1 MTRWYCTLDALK
13 SELGDTGTAN
23 DARYRRYIA
32 NASRAIED
40 VTGRTFVPVTA
51 TKYFD
56 APTRCPDRLF
66 LEYDD
71 LLSITTL
78 EDQTGTITDD
88 WETVDG
94 GGVRGITTL
103 EDQTSTI
110 TAANYWLYPLNMTPK
125 HSIVLDTTTLGRAFE
140 YDDDPE
146 KAITVTGRWGY
157 CEDTVA
163 TGLTL
168 GAAIAS
174 TTATGIVLSGAGC
187 EVGWTLLVDTEA
199 MFVTNVIGNVA
210 TVERGVNGTTA
221 ATHLIAAAVSR
232 YVVPVD
238 IEQACIDMA
247 LHTNNVRLAGGI
259 REEAIG
265 EYRVSYGTSAA
276 VPAGA
281 QAALRRYRRIGV

>member
-1 MTRWYCTLDALK
+1 MTRWYCTLNALK
-13 SELGDTGTAN
+13 DELGETGTAN
-23 DARYRRYIA
+23 DARLRRYIA
-32 NASRAIED
+32 NASSAIEAA
-40 VTGRTFVPVTA
+40 TGRTFVPVTA
-51 TKYFD
+51 IKYFD
-56 APTRCPDRLF
+56 VPDANDRLF
-66 LEYDD
+66 LAYED
-71 LLSITTL
+71 LLSLTTL
-78 EDQTGTITDD
+78 TDQTGTITS
-88 WETVDG
+88 G
-94 GGVRGITTL
+94 Y
-103 EDQTSTI
+103 
-110 TAANYWLYPLNMTPK
+110 YWLYPLNMTPK
-125 HSIVLDTTTLGRAFE
+125 HSIVLDTTTLGRGFE
-140 YDDDPE
+140 YDDDPN
-146 KAITVTGRWGY
+146 KAITVMGRWGY

-281 QAALRRYRRIGV
+281 QAALRRYQRIGV

>member
-13 SELGDTGTAN
+13 SELGETGTTN
-23 DARYRRYIA
+23 DARLRRYIA
-32 NASRAIED
+32 SASQAIED
-40 VTGRTFVPVTA
+40 ATGRTFVPVTA

-56 APTRCPDRLF
+56 VPDCNDRLF
-66 LEYDD
+66 LAYED
-71 LLSITTL
+71 LLSLTTL
-78 EDQTGTITDD
+78 TDQTGTITS
-88 WETVDG
+88 G
-94 GGVRGITTL
+94 Y
-103 EDQTSTI
+103 
-110 TAANYWLYPLNMTPK
+110 YWLYPLNMTPK
-125 HSIVLDTTTLGRAFE
+125 HSIVLDTTTLGRGFE
-140 YDDDPE
+140 YDDDPN
-146 KAITVTGRWGY
+146 KAITVMGRWGY

-210 TVERGVNGTTA
+210 TVERGVNGTIA

-281 QAALRRYRRIGV
+281 QAALRRYQRIGV

>member
-78 EDQTGTITDD
+78 EDQTGAITS
-88 WETVDG
+88 G
-94 GGVRGITTL
+94 Y
-103 EDQTSTI
+103 
-110 TAANYWLYPLNMTPK
+110 YWLYPLNMTPR
-125 HSIVLDTTTLGRAFE
+125 HSIVLNTTDLGRAFE

-210 TVERGVNGTTA
+210 TVERGVNGTIA

-281 QAALRRYRRIGV
+281 QAALRRYQRIGV

>member
-56 APTRCPDRLF
+56 VPVRCPDRLF

-78 EDQTGTITDD
+78 TDQTGTITSAD
-88 WETVDG
+88 
-94 GGVRGITTL
+94 
-103 EDQTSTI
+103 
-110 TAANYWLYPLNMTPK
+110 YWLYPLNMTPR
-125 HSIVLDTTTLGRAFE
+125 HSIVLNTTDLGRAFE

-146 KAITVTGRWGY
+146 KAITIAGQWGY
-157 CEDTVA
+157 CNDTVS

-168 GAAIAS
+168 GAAIINTTGTSITLSS
-174 TTATGIVLSGAGC
+174 TTC
-187 EVGWTLLVDTEA
+187 ETGWTLLVDSEA
-199 MFVTNVIGNVA
+199 LFVSAVSGNVA

-221 ATHLIAAAVSR
+221 ATHLNGAAVSR
-232 YVVPVD
+232 YVVPADV
-238 IEQACIDMA
+238 EQACLEIAM
-247 LHTNNVRLAGGI
+247 HSNNTRAAGGI
-259 REEAIG
+259 RQESIG
-265 EYRVSYGTSAA
+265 EYSITYGTSAA
-276 VPAGA
+276 MPASA
-281 QAALRRYRRIGV
+281 QTALRRYRRLV

>member
-56 APTRCPDRLF
+56 APVRCPDRLF

-78 EDQTGTITDD
+78 EDQTGTIT
-88 WETVDG
+88 
-94 GGVRGITTL
+94 
-103 EDQTSTI
+103 
-110 TAANYWLYPLNMTPK
+110 AANYWLYPLNMTPR
-125 HSIVLDTTTLGRAFE
+125 HSIVLNTTDLGRAFE

-146 KAITVTGRWGY
+146 KAITITGQWGY
-157 CEDTVA
+157 CNDTVA

-168 GAAIAS
+168 GAAIINTTGTSITLSS
-174 TTATGIVLSGAGC
+174 TTC
-187 EVGWTLLVDTEA
+187 ETGWTLLIDSEA
-199 MFVTNVIGNVA
+199 LFVAGVSGTVA
-210 TVERGVNGTTA
+210 TVQRGVNGTTA
-221 ATHLIAAAVSR
+221 TTHLSAAAVYR
-232 YVVPVD
+232 YTVPAD
-238 IEQACIDMA
+238 IELACISMA
-247 LHTNNVRLAGGI
+247 SYANNVRTGAGVK
-259 REEAIG
+259 RETIG
-265 EYRVSYGTSAA
+265 EYTIEFGGADSGGTIPASAA
-276 VPAGA
+276 AT
-281 QAALRRYRRIGV
+281 LKRYQRIGA

>member
-23 DARYRRYIA
+23 VARYRRYIA

-56 APTRCPDRLF
+56 APVRCPDRLF

-78 EDQTGTITDD
+78 EDQTGAITSAD
-88 WETVDG
+88 
-94 GGVRGITTL
+94 
-103 EDQTSTI
+103 
-110 TAANYWLYPLNMTPK
+110 YWLYPLNMTPR
-125 HSIVLDTTTLGRAFE
+125 HSIVLNTTDLGRAFE

-146 KAITVTGRWGY
+146 KAITITGQWGY
-157 CEDTVA
+157 CNDTVA

-168 GAAIAS
+168 GAAIINTTGTSITLSS
-174 TTATGIVLSGAGC
+174 TTC
-187 EVGWTLLVDTEA
+187 ETGWTLLIDSEA
-199 MFVTNVIGNVA
+199 LFVSAVSGNVA

-221 ATHLIAAAVSR
+221 ATHLNGAAVSR
-232 YVVPVD
+232 YVVPADV
-238 IEQACIDMA
+238 EQACLEIAMYS
-247 LHTNNVRLAGGI
+247 NNTRAAGGI
-259 REEAIG
+259 RQESIG
-265 EYRVSYGTSAA
+265 EYSVTYGTSAA
-276 VPAGA
+276 MPASA
-281 QAALRRYRRIGV
+281 QAALRRYRRLV